1 MMNFDIVREGLRI
14 RGWKFHLGVLL
25 FSMLV
30 TALYSV
36 SKIDEIQ
43 SSDAIDL
50 LIILFIQLEL
60 FLAVAFRIFGRIKT
74 GTDRKEITRI
84 MLLKFAMFM
93 AICFL
98 ISMVVMVINV
108 LSFSTIRGDNP
119 NAALITFF
127 NKDFTSWMKQT
138 IGGLM
143 FGAAVFIFIQWQDAL
158 KREQKLREES
168 LVFQNETLKNQVN
181 PHFLFNSLNT
191 LSSLIN
197 SNPDAAER
205 FVGKLSSIYR
215 YILENSRKDKISLL
229 EELEYISNYSDLHKV
244 RDEEKIVLSIN
255 APEAEKYEIL
265 PVSLQILVENAIKH
279 NKATRDNPLMIDVF
293 LENNLIVV
301 RNNLQKMATQLKSTG
316 IGLRN
321 LAERVKLVTGKPLIV
336 EETKDY
342 FIVKVPLLS

>member
-229 EELEYISNYSDLHKV
+229 EELEYISKYSDLHKV
-244 RDEEKIVLSIN
+244 RD
-255 APEAEKYEIL
+255 
-265 PVSLQILVENAIKH
+265 
-279 NKATRDNPLMIDVF
+279 
-293 LENNLIVV
+293 
-301 RNNLQKMATQLKSTG
+301 
-316 IGLRN
+316 
-321 LAERVKLVTGKPLIV
+321 
-336 EETKDY
+336 
-342 FIVKVPLLS
+342 